1 MSKSHYITGLR
12 AVEQVLATDASDV
25 RRIYAE
31 YQTANP
37 RVEAIIKSAQG
48 HGIEIQP
55 ANRARL
61 AQMSGEA
68 RHQGVIAEVQRSTT
82 MDEAGLRSM
91 VEQRLTAAD
100 SEPLLLLV
108 LDGVQDPHNLGAC
121 MRTADAAA
129 PRNNCLLRP

>member
-91 VEQRLTAAD
+91 CCWSSMVCRIRII
-100 SEPLLLLV
+100 SVPVCEPLMRPVSMRSLYLV
-108 LDGVQDPHNLGAC
+108 TEPLA
-121 MRTADAAA
+121 
-129 PRNNCLLRP
+129 